1 MYDEREICSVGG
13 QASFWGSVGKR
24 RSGDALPAGG
34 GRPLSCVDMERD
46 GHDPTERET
55 VDGGRPST
63 LDLLR
68 RAQAGDDLA
77 VESLL
82 ERYLPRLRRWASG
95 RLPRWARELLDT
107 DDLIQE
113 TLMRTADRLEAFE
126 PRGEGAFAAYLRQA
140 LRHRIADELRRLER
154 RPART
159 ELDSNRADAG
169 ASPLEEA
176 IGREAVESYERAL
189 ERLDAHEREAIVLRI
204 ELGLSWAAVAEAM
217 GKPSPDAARVA
228 VSRALL
234 RVAQEMDHGAA

>member
-1 MYDEREICSVGG
+1 
-13 QASFWGSVGKR
+13 
-24 RSGDALPAGG
+24 
-34 GRPLSCVDMERD
+34 MERD
-46 GHDPTERET
+46 PHDPLEQET
-55 VDGGRPST
+55 VDGARPST

-68 RAQAGDDLA
+68 RARAGDDAA
-77 VESLL
+77 VGSLL

-113 TLMRTADRLEAFE
+113 TLMRTADRLDAFE

-159 ELDSNRADAG
+159 ALDSDRADLG

-189 ERLDAHEREAIVLRI
+189 ERLDPAEREAIVLRI
-204 ELGLSWAAVAEAM
+204 ELGLSWAAVAEAL
-217 GKPSPDAARVA
+217 GKPTPDAARVA

-234 RVAQEMDHGAA
+234 RVAREMDHGAA